1 MSSIVL
7 IGAGVLLLVV
17 GVGVGY
23 WLGTL
28 GRNQAAKKA
37 SDLEKELGDYRLDVT
52 EHFRVTAEQFQAIG
66 REYRKLYEHMATG
79 AASLCD
85 AKATG
90 GRPSFP
96 SADMITRGE
105 TAAGVIVDETR
116 ATPPGDFAPQAA
128 AVPEPSD
135 EELRETEAA
144 EEWLAE
150 HDMDR
155 EAEELEK
162 TYH

>member
-7 IGAGVLLLVV
+7 IGAGALLLVG
-17 GVGVGY
+17 GVGFGY

-28 GRNQAAKKA
+28 GRKQAAQKA

-85 AKATG
+85 AKAPG
-90 GRPSFP
+90 GRLSFP
-96 SADMITRGE
+96 SADTIARGE
-105 TAAGVIVDETR
+105 AAAGVIADETR
-116 ATPPGDFAPQAA
+116 AAPPADIAPAP
-128 AVPEPSD
+128 AVPEPCD